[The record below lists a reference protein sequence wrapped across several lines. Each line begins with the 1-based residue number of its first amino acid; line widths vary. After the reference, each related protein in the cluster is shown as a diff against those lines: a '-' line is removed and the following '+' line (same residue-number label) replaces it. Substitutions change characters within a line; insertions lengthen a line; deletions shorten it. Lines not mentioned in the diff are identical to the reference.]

1 MVDFK
6 IKDKYNVEDFRK
18 MMALLRAPGGCPW
31 DAEQTH
37 ESIRRNVIEEAYEL
51 AAAIDSGDNENL
63 REELGDL
70 LMQVIFHCR
79 IEEEKGSFDLDDV
92 ADVACKKLVFR
103 HPHVFG
109 NAVCENSEE
118 VLKTWDEVKR
128 VEKAQK
134 TVTSTMEGVAETL
147 PALWRAE
154 KVQKKASVTGF
165 EWPDVSYAM
174 AKVREETDELASGI
188 DAGDKDNIE
197 EELGDLLYAAVN
209 VARHTGIDPER
220 ALHRACEKAINRFRF
235 MEERA
240 AFDGKKLE
248 DMPLEEMEKYYQ
260 LARAEIE
267 GKEMQF
273 FLDKQQFFLDK

>member
-1 MVDFK
+1 MNNFK
-6 IKDKYNVEDFRK
+6 IKEKYNVEDFREI
-18 MMALLRAPGGCPW
+18 MAMLRSPGGCPW

-79 IEEEKGSFDLDDV
+79 IEEEKGNFDLNDV
-92 ADVACKKLVFR
+92 ADVACQKLVFR

-109 NAVCENSEE
+109 DMVCENSEE

-128 VEKAQK
+128 IEKAQK

-154 KVQKKASVTGF
+154 KVQKKAAVTGF

-174 AKVREETDELASGI
+174 AKVREETEELAGGI
-188 DAGDKDNIE
+188 AVGNADNIE

-209 VARHTGIDPER
+209 VARHTGVDPEK
-220 ALHRACEKAINRFRF
+220 ALHRACEKAINRFRY
-235 MEERA
+235 MEEKA
-240 AFDGKKLE
+240 ASDGKKLE
-248 DMPLEEMEKYYQ
+248 EMPLAEMEKYYQ
-260 LARAEIE
+260 SARWEIE

-273 FLDKQQFFLDK
+273 FLDK